1 SRDQP
6 LLVGRQ
12 REPLPA
18 PRSPGDAASLPFGVD
33 DLDRFDPAPH
43 AAASHRPRPR
53 CVGGHHAARGRE
65 RAGGRVG
72 REAQAEGS
80 RGGRQLAPRDGGT
93 GPQPP
98 ARPVGRDPVESLA
111 QVHDDALPDAPA
123 RHPAPRTP
131 RHEPGARR
139 CRPPH
144 ELLQL
149 LHAPRHGDR
158 CRDDPIDPGAFRVCG
173 SAANIGQEWDEWDGR
188 PLPENGDFSAPP
200 GLFFR
205 FAALTIGIGMALGA
219 ALIFLLGPR
228 LGTLWPLLPR
238 TLWLALGAAATA
250 TWLWF
255 GTLVFSFYAGV
266 LALPEGWLERGPY
279 LRLMTLTSHLSRA
292 FGKRDWVE
300 HAAID
305 VYNTLAERRGRT
317 VGSGELLVLIPRCLS
332 KQALDGVL
340 AIAGRYEVPV
350 FVATRG
356 QLARRVIRERRPRAV
371 VAVACER
378 DMMTGLR
385 DVAGRLP
392 VLGLTMRLP
401 NGPCRDAML
410 DLDVMER
417 WVKTWVGA

>member
-1 SRDQP
+1 MLDAHMTADASRAQ
-6 LLVGRQ
+6 LIHI
-12 REPLPA
+12 ET
-18 PRSPGDAASLPFGVD
+18 
-33 DLDRFDPAPH
+33 DR
-43 AAASHRPRPR
+43 RL
-53 CVGGHHAARGRE
+53 GH
-65 RAGGRVG
+65 
-72 REAQAEGS
+72 
-80 RGGRQLAPRDGGT
+80 
-93 GPQPP
+93 
-98 ARPVGRDPVESLA
+98 
-111 QVHDDALPDAPA
+111 
-123 RHPAPRTP
+123 
-131 RHEPGARR
+131 
-139 CRPPH
+139 
-144 ELLQL
+144 
-149 LHAPRHGDR
+149 
-158 CRDDPIDPGAFRVCG
+158 
-173 SAANIGQEWDEWDGR
+173 EWDEWDGR
-188 PLPENGDFSAPP
+188 PLPGNGDFSAPP

-205 FAALTIGIGMALGA
+205 FAVLTIGVGMAVGA

-228 LGTLWPLLPR
+228 LGALWSVLPR
-238 TLWLALGAAATA
+238 TLWLALGAAAAA

-255 GTLVFSFYAGV
+255 GTLLLSFYGGV

-279 LRLMTLTSHLSRA
+279 LRLMSLTSYVSRA
-292 FGKRDWVE
+292 FGKRDRVE

-305 VYNTLAERRGRT
+305 VYNALAERRRRT
-317 VGSGELLVLIPRCLS
+317 VGKGELLVLIPRCLS

-410 DLDVMER
+410 DLDVMEQ
-417 WVKTWVGA
+417 WVKGLVGA